1 MAKSIKRNFLYNIL
15 LNISSVIFPLITAP
29 YVSRVLEPDGVGLNN
44 FASTYAGYFALV
56 AVLGIPTYG
65 VREVAKN
72 KLDKSALTELVS
84 QLMSIAVLTTLC
96 VSIVYILTLLLIG
109 QLSENFIIFLLAG
122 FVMYLSPFKINWYY
136 QGIEEFGFITFR
148 SLVIKT
154 LSIIAMFIFVREKDD
169 LIIYII
175 LGVLGGVA
183 GDIWNYT
190 KMYKA
195 GIKPHFTLK
204 GLKQHISPLFI
215 LFASSIA
222 VSIYTVLDTIMLG
235 FIADYKEVGFYSS
248 AMHMSKVL
256 LSAITSLS
264 IVAVP
269 RVSSYVKNK
278 EYEKIN
284 DLMNK
289 SFSVVS
295 FLAFPAAIGMACL
308 SPFFVPLFFGERFLG
323 AVFPLMILS
332 MLIIAIGLNNLT
344 GVQVLIGM
352 GLDKLFLYSVLTG
365 TISNFVLNMV
375 LIPLYGAVG
384 ASISSIFAETLILG
398 VTSFYVYKYT
408 PVKINQVKEIS
419 KVIFGSLL
427 FIPLIVWLSSFLQ
440 GWILIFIFAIS
451 GCVCFLAIELFLK
464 NKSAELFLSLIKNK
478 LHFSK

>member
-1 MAKSIKRNFLYNIL
+1 MAKSIKRNFIYNVL

-72 KLDKSALTELVS
+72 KQDQTALTELVS
-84 QLMSIAVLTTLC
+84 QLMSIALITTLS
-96 VSIVYILTLLLIG
+96 VSAVYLVTLFIIG
-109 QLSENFIIFLLAG
+109 QLTENLIIFLLAG
-122 FVMYLSPFKINWYY
+122 FAIYLSPFKINWYY
-136 QGIEEFGFITFR
+136 QGIEEFGFITLR

-154 LSIIAMFIFVREKDD
+154 LSVIAMFVFVREKND

-175 LGVLGGVA
+175 LGVLGGVVA
-183 GDIWNYT
+183 DIWNYT

-195 GIKPHFTLK
+195 GIKPHLTLK

-235 FIADYKEVGFYSS
+235 FITDYKEVGFYSS

-269 RVSSYVKNK
+269 RVSSYLKNK

-295 FLAFPAAIGMACL
+295 LLAFPTAIGMACL
-308 SPFFVPLFFGERFLG
+308 SPFFVPLFFGEQFVG
-323 AVFPLMILS
+323 AVVPLMILS

-344 GVQVLIGM
+344 GVQILIGM

-365 TISNFVLNMV
+365 TISNFLLNV
-375 LIPLYGAVG
+375 FLIPSYGAVG
-384 ASISSIFAETLILG
+384 ASIASVFAEMLILG
-398 VTSFYVYKYT
+398 VTSYYVYKYT
-408 PVKINQVKEIS
+408 PVRINNIKDIS
-419 KVIFGSLL
+419 KAFFGSLL
-427 FIPLIVWLSSFLQ
+427 FIPMIILLSSFCQ
-440 GWILIFIFAIS
+440 GWILVFVFVICGGSCFA
-451 GCVCFLAIELFLK
+451 AIELILK

-478 LHFSK
+478 LHY